1 MKSKG
6 KLLTMVLCLILG
18 VCCVLGFASCNKKG
32 CKTHTYGEWE
42 ETKSATCTETG
53 LKSRKC
59 TVCGQTEVSAI
70 RAIGHDWIPA
80 TCTSPKMCKNCFE
93 TEGTTIAHTYD
104 REVANEKTL
113 KTAATCTTKAVYYK
127 SCVCGAISD
136 KSTFEY
142 GDTAAHTFDKEVV
155 SEETLKSAATCT
167 TKATYYKTCSVCGA
181 VSDKDTFE
189 VGETLAHTYDK
200 EVVKPEA
207 LKSAATCTAKAV
219 YYKSCVCG
227 DIGDKDTDTFEYGE
241 PNGHTFDKEV
251 ASEKTLKSA
260 ATCTDKAVYY
270 KTCSVCDAVSD
281 KDTDTFEY
289 GKANGHTFDKEVVS
303 EETLKSAATCT
314 TKATYYKSCSVCG
327 AVSDKDTDT
336 FENGEA
342 LGHDLP
348 DTWTKGEGNK
358 HVKECRRDGCTYSEE
373 GDCTGGTPTCTE
385 KATCSVCGGKYG
397 DTDSNNHNYEWKSNG
412 DGTHTQVCSRDGNHK
427 GKTENCSGGTKTCV
441 EQATCSVCGGKY
453 GDALGH
459 DLPDTWTKGED
470 DKHVKECQRE
480 GCTYSESEDCSG
492 GAATCT
498 EQATCKVCGGKYGK
512 VDSDNHDYEWKSNG
526 NGTHTEVC
534 TRDESHK
541 GETASCSGGTATC
554 VKKATCEVCG
564 EEYGDVDKTNH
575 KFDREDIKD
584 EVLKTAATCTTE
596 AVYYKS
602 CVCGEISKDDGQTFL
617 GDKIP
622 HTYNKKTISEEAKI
636 SAATCTAKAKYR
648 LSCVCGAISENE
660 NDTFEDGDTADHN
673 FTVENTEA
681 KGALKSPATCTEKA
695 TYYKSCSDCG
705 KVSDKEADT
714 FESGAELGH
723 KYIETTTEATCT
735 SPAVKTT
742 TCERCDYRKEENV
755 GSALDHDTEGVTA
768 TEELVSGCEYV
779 MVREC
784 NRCHESVKGETVS
797 HHSYKATITTY
808 PTCKA
813 TGEKTLTCETCGDTK
828 VETVEIDTNGHKW
841 VKGEVAEGSSTRTD
855 TCSICNATKTVTV
868 YDGNATGAT
877 NADDLRDTD
886 VELKDAS
893 LSLDDGVI
901 DKIGDTDITISAEKY
916 TGEEAG
922 LTPEQLEQ
930 VKDSPVYNF
939 TINDGAIH
947 DFGENNFVTITL
959 PYTLTEGEDV
969 DSIAIWYIG
978 DNGLE
983 SIKATYNVDASGKG
997 YVTFKTNHFS
1007 YYTVTR
1013 LTPAERC
1020 ALYGHSYSVQHV
1032 EGSCTEDS
1040 YDLLVCVRCHDK
1052 KTENYKKA
1060 EGHKYTTDR
1069 KEATCTE
1076 NGYEL
1081 HTCTVCNY
1089 NYKTTLN
1096 ATGHKWTLVESVD
1109 STCTVNGYD
1118 KHRCDNCNEE
1128 YTENYGKAEHDC
1140 AATVVNPTCEEEGYT
1155 LYGCKSCDYNY
1166 KNNYVAALKHAY
1178 KATEWKWADDFTSAM
1193 LTLVC
1198 GNDDSHVL
1206 VLDANIGTTVVRSVC
1221 SDYIKTTYTA
1231 AVSYNGI
1238 IYNDKREKE
1247 EGSITHAFSTDWK
1260 SDGTK
1265 HWRECVCGEKTDEA
1279 DHAYDDI
1286 TVTKEAT
1293 CVENGEKVL
1302 TCVCGKSKKTVIPA
1316 TGEHKYVNGVCE
1328 TCGKSEGTCDHK
1340 TLHKVTV
1347 NLADYGACGGYLYYE
1362 TCECGEVKILDIANA
1377 LDMDCNFAKME
1388 EEQGEPYT
1396 DEDGNICMQVST
1408 RCPTCGFEAAGLM
1421 KQLVNDCYE
1430 RVIGLYTLSVNGEV
1444 IVENLEAEIDF
1455 MGENHKY
1462 EEVKVNLADYGACG
1476 GIMLIEKCTVC
1487 GEMRGNLYLKT
1498 ELKCNVS
1505 LDKEPTPETV
1515 TDDNGVEHTVRK
1527 VVCPDCGL
1535 ILMVDIWTIDE
1546 SACVKHSYMAQRL
1559 IVGDTVVYEF
1569 TIDKTE
1575 ENHNIET
1582 THKMYGETCEDGV
1595 KIIEHCTTCGLTA
1608 IWYTS
1613 DHDTVDYVFDLSE
1626 VGGCKGTITGR
1637 RCEICGTVTGISD
1650 MNIGCS
1656 SQNPVS
1662 REETDENG
1670 VVHSIQEVVCSECGL
1685 KYVQEMW
1692 TVVESE
1698 CVTHTY
1704 GALRIYKGNETVFEC
1719 VMEQTE
1725 ENHKYEYEYDKF
1737 GEACSDG
1744 YTITARC
1751 SVCGDVYITPYYGHQ
1766 YDNIQIDL
1774 KEEYG
1779 GCEGFISYY
1788 YCPVCGTILNV
1799 NNVQTSC
1806 QVEWEGED
1814 VETVI
1819 DGVTH
1824 YISTGACSVCGL
1836 KYVRETWEIAKS
1848 ECVRT
1853 QYMKAS
1859 IYKGE
1864 KLIIELTDDYTQT
1877 NHEFTY
1883 EYELLGETCDDGVRI
1898 KGKCSKCE
1906 ETTEGR
1912 TFGHMDEEFR
1922 IDLADYDGCGGV
1934 IEGRRCR
1941 FCGVILAMYGMTA
1954 NCDLKGETTDSEY
1967 TDGDGV
1973 KHAVS
1978 EMTCPTCGLR
1988 YVADA
1993 WKVVESECE
2002 AYEYTTMRIYKGEE
2016 LIFEYTAQNYIDN
2029 HKYEYEYKLLGETCD
2044 DGYEVIR
2051 YCPVC
2056 GKSEKW
2062 TSKGHGM
2069 ITFTLNLADYDGC
2082 EGTIR
2087 GERCVVCGKIMY
2099 LDMDNAR
2106 ITCQFSEDNTTTEEV
2121 TGDDKITHTITTMRC
2136 SECELVFVQD
2146 AWTIVESQCVTT
2158 RYAKITIYS
2167 GEEVLVE
2174 YTVNES
2180 EVNHNMDYSFKFSGK
2195 TCEDGIEVT
2204 EYCTVCDFRNIYT
2217 LWGHVGRERKIDL
2230 GKLGLCGGYIYE
2242 RYCLACGEIMDRGVS
2257 EECRWIGLGQT
2268 ENGNLYRCENCQ
2280 AEKLVLET
2288 IGDKDENCNY
2298 VRTVSTVYYK
2308 DEKEVYRFERSYRET
2323 SHNYKLSFE
2332 LQGESC
2338 TDGYTVTY
2346 TCQDCQDSH
2355 TENRNDH
2362 ELYEKFHVDGKDT
2375 NCNRK
2380 HDFTYYECPC
2390 GLRYNYNFIDDGLV
2404 YNEESGA
2411 YSCGDGCGFSV
2422 AAITDVIENGCSAIE
2437 TLDITVKYGDYEFT
2451 KTESKTYAN
2460 HEFKT
2465 VEVKTV
2471 DGVVSIV
2478 STCEKCNATR
2488 ETTSMSGTP
2497 EYHDD
2502 EGYYFEYRV
2511 TPETSAEYTIFGLSD
2526 RDTYVTLYRENNGE
2540 LEKIGNDDDGFGNGQ
2555 FLLTTNLEA
2564 GKTYV
2569 YRIKYYGSSDN
2580 RDPIFFAFS
2589 AGRDNSVCRHEES
2602 EKFSYLPDGVTSCED
2617 GVRVGYV
2624 CVQCGAVRSIGTITS
2639 HDTDVIT
2646 YIELGNYGACRGY
2659 IEEYSCPCGK
2669 ERGFDIYDVCGN
2681 YTKNK
2686 YYDDDGK
2693 LITVEARAC
2702 ETCGLRYEKSYY
2714 SVRNAENCTLTYY
2727 YTVLINVGTTGV
2739 YNTEYTT
2746 TETSHDYEVTY
2757 TLKNGEGSTC
2767 LDGVIVYK
2775 KCKDCGEEDSREINY
2790 HERYEERIDLTEY
2803 GSTCRGYAV
2812 FYNCA
2817 CGMNGSISL
2826 DNALCEFD
2834 VKNTS
2839 IWIENTVC
2847 GWYNIDAS
2855 NGRYFSEYSYIMV
2868 CAVTDPTACG
2878 LKIRYATYWLK
2889 EPNACVA
2896 YQYGTWQFGYNE
2908 QDGSYIREI
2917 TFRMGGVG
2925 TCHNYKDVSED
2936 EDHRRFECED
2946 CGSYYY
2952 INREYGEDGKLISIE
2967 SYSYNGE
2974 TTESR
2979 KQNCSYSYY
2988 DDSQYVSYERN
2999 EYGKA
3004 GVVESWNERER
3015 KYEDYTGPFGDS
3027 GRKEV
3032 EKYAYSNGDSGLTE
3046 EAYVRYKGYRYTIYS
3061 YVTEG
3066 DYWCRYNY
3074 SYTFD
3079 PCQRTTSYE
3088 DSTGWSGTETSD
3100 NCHFSYTTSKY
3111 PTCTQTGENYYKCN
3125 VCGKNGESDTVE
3137 ANDHAWHYVESG
3149 NYYYCTRCG
3158 LENEKGASGSIVM
3171 EDLTAKYGNG
3181 ENYVVGYYARNNVQ
3195 FTTYVSLVFAGEE
3208 RDIMVPD
3215 IEFITID
3222 GIRAYAFSKAKVA
3235 EWATT
3240 NGYTDY
3246 NVRFSFVPVGGD
3258 GSFDYAITFTDEPE
3272 INVITEATT
3281 IKTSFVGGE
3290 KKTYTITV
3298 TEDYVLDMK
3307 IFSEGGWNCAV
3318 TNSNGELVESGW
3330 CGLSCSLKTGE
3341 TYTLTV
3347 SPGAYSENGIQ
3358 YLIFNLTFSSAN

>member
-18 VCCVLGFASCNKKG
+18 VCCVLGFASCKKKG

-167 TKATYYKTCSVCGA
+167 AKATYYKTCSVCGA

-227 DIGDKDTDTFEYGE
+227 DISDKDTDTFEYGE

-270 KTCSVCDAVSD
+270 KT
-281 KDTDTFEY
+281 
-289 GKANGHTFDKEVVS
+289 
-303 EETLKSAATCT
+303 
-314 TKATYYKSCSVCG
+314 CSVCG

-397 DTDSNNHNYEWKSNG
+397 DTDSDNHNYEWKSNG
-412 DGTHTQVCSRDGNHK
+412 D
-427 GKTENCSGGTKTCV
+427 
-441 EQATCSVCGGKY
+441 
-453 GDALGH
+453 
-459 DLPDTWTKGED
+459 
-470 DKHVKECQRE
+470 
-480 GCTYSESEDCSG
+480 
-492 GAATCT
+492 
-498 EQATCKVCGGKYGK
+498 
-512 VDSDNHDYEWKSNG
+512 
-526 NGTHTEVC
+526 GTHTEVC

-541 GETASCSGGTATC
+541 GETANCSGGTATC
-554 VKKATCEVCG
+554 VEKATCEVCG
-564 EEYGDVDKTNH
+564 EKYGDVDKTNH
-575 KFDREDIKD
+575 KFDRDVIKD
-584 EVLKTAATCTTE
+584 EALKTAATCTTE

-617 GDKIP
+617 GNKIP

-636 SAATCTAKAKYR
+636 SVATCTAKAKYH
-648 LSCVCGAISENE
+648 LSCECGAVSDNE
-660 NDTFEDGDTADHN
+660 NDTFEDGDTAEHN

-681 KGALKSPATCTEKA
+681 ERALKSAATCTDKA
-695 TYYKSCSDCG
+695 TYYKSCSVCG
-705 KVSDKEADT
+705 TISNKEADTFESGETIAHTYTSENAKPEALKSAATCTAKAVYYKSCSVCGAISDKEADT

-723 KYIETTTEATCT
+723 EYIETTTPATCT

-742 TCERCDYRKEENV
+742 TCKRCDYRKEENV
-755 GSALDHDTEGVTA
+755 GSALNHDTKGVTA

-784 NRCHESVKGETVS
+784 NRCHEPVKGETVS

-855 TCSICNATKTVTV
+855 TCSVCNVTKTVTV

-877 NADDLRDTD
+877 SADDLRDTD

-901 DKIGDTDITISAEKY
+901 DTIGDTNITISAEKY

-939 TINDGAIH
+939 TINDGAIYN
-947 DFGENNFVTITL
+947 FGENNFVTITL
-959 PYTLTEGEDV
+959 PYTLAEGEDV

-978 DNGLE
+978 ETGLE
-983 SIKATYNVDASGKG
+983 SIKATYNVDASGNG

-1020 ALYGHSYSVQHV
+1020 ALYGHSYSTQHV
-1032 EGSCTEDS
+1032 RGGCTDDS

-1052 KTENYKKA
+1052 KIENYKKA

-1128 YTENYGKAEHDC
+1128 YTENYGKADHDC
-1140 AATVVNPTCEEEGYT
+1140 TAKVVNPTCEEEGYT
-1155 LYGCKSCDYNY
+1155 LYECKNCDYNY

-1178 KATEWKWADDFTSAM
+1178 KATEWKWADDFTSAT

-1206 VLDANIGTTVVRSVC
+1206 ILDANIGTTVVRSVC
-1221 SDYIKTTYTA
+1221 SDYVKTTYTA
-1231 AVSYNGI
+1231 AVSHNGI
-1238 IYNDKREKE
+1238 IYSDKREKE
-1247 EGSITHAFSTDWK
+1247 EGSVTHAFSTDWK

-1265 HWRECVCGEKTDEA
+1265 HWRECVCGEKTDIA
-1279 DHAYDDI
+1279 DHSYDDI

-1293 CVENGEKVL
+1293 CVKSGEKVA
-1302 TCVCGKSKKTVIPA
+1302 TCVCGKTKKTVIPA

-1328 TCGKSEGTCDHK
+1328 TCGKSESSCDHK

-1347 NLADYGACGGYLYYE
+1347 NFADYGACGGYLYYE
-1362 TCECGEVKILDIANA
+1362 TCECGEVKTFDATSG
-1377 LDMDCNFAKME
+1377 LDMDCNFTKME
-1388 EEQGEPYT
+1388 NEQGEPYT
-1396 DEDGNICMQVST
+1396 DEDGNMCMQMTS
-1408 RCPTCGFEAAGLM
+1408 RCPACGFKAVAFAKEAVDGCEDIILAW
-1421 KQLVNDCYE
+1421 
-1430 RVIGLYTLSVNGEV
+1430 YTLSVNDEV
-1444 IVENLEAEIDF
+1444 IVENLVAEMGS
-1455 MGENHKY
+1455 MGEHHDL
-1462 EEVKVNLADYGACG
+1462 EEVEIRLADYGACG
-1476 GIMLIEKCTVC
+1476 GVIKVEKCKVC
-1487 GEMRGNLYLKT
+1487 GYINDFDMTNVNEKCDIDLET
-1498 ELKCNVS
+1498 EPKA
-1505 LDKEPTPETV
+1505 ETV
-1515 TDDNGVEHTVRK
+1515 KDENGIIHTIQRAACSK
-1527 VVCPDCGL
+1527 CGL
-1535 ILMVDIWTIDE
+1535 LVEGDAWSVNE
-1546 SACVKHSYMAQRL
+1546 SECVKHDYQAIRIIKGDV
-1559 IVGDTVVYEF
+1559 IVFEYVHEN
-1569 TIDKTE
+1569 TE
-1575 ENHNIET
+1575 ENHNIDT
-1582 THKMYGETCEDGV
+1582 TYKKYGESCEDGV
-1595 KIIEHCTTCGLTA
+1595 KITNRCSVCGYTE
-1608 IWYTS
+1608 ITYTS
-1613 DHDTVDYVFDLSE
+1613 QHKESDFKLDLSE
-1626 VGGCKGTITGR
+1626 FGVCNGTIDGR
-1637 RCEICGTVTGISD
+1637 RCEICEKVTYVRD
-1650 MNIGCS
+1650 VKHDCTFN
-1656 SQNPVS
+1656 NPVTKTT
-1662 REETDENG
+1662 EDGHT
-1670 VVHSIQEVVCSECGL
+1670 ITEVVCPTCGL
-1685 KYVQEMW
+1685 KQNQEMW
-1692 TVVESE
+1692 TVAESE
-1698 CVTHTY
+1698 CVTHYY
-1704 GALRIYKGNETVFEC
+1704 GVLRYYKGDEIIFEC
-1719 VMEQTE
+1719 TMKQTQTK
-1725 ENHKYEYEYDKF
+1725 HKYEYEYEKF
-1737 GEACSDG
+1737 GETCSDG
-1744 YTITARC
+1744 YKVKAHC
-1751 SVCGDVYITPYYGHQ
+1751 SICGDTYEQTSYGHQ
-1766 YDNIQIDL
+1766 YEQVEIDL
-1774 KEEYG
+1774 KEEYD
-1779 GCEGFISYY
+1779 GCEGFISYD

-1799 NNVQTSC
+1799 NNIRTSC

-1814 VETVI
+1814 KEAVI

-1836 KYVRETWEIAKS
+1836 KYVRETWEIVES
-1848 ECVRT
+1848 DCVRK
-1853 QYMKAS
+1853 QYTKTS
-1859 IYKGE
+1859 IFKGE
-1864 KLIIELTDDYTQT
+1864 ELIAELTDDYTRT
-1877 NHEFTY
+1877 SHEFTY
-1883 EYELLGETCDDGVRI
+1883 EYELLGETC
-1898 KGKCSKCE
+1898 
-1906 ETTEGR
+1906 
-1912 TFGHMDEEFR
+1912 
-1922 IDLADYDGCGGV
+1922 
-1934 IEGRRCR
+1934 
-1941 FCGVILAMYGMTA
+1941 
-1954 NCDLKGETTDSEY
+1954 
-1967 TDGDGV
+1967 
-1973 KHAVS
+1973 
-1978 EMTCPTCGLR
+1978 
-1988 YVADA
+1988 
-1993 WKVVESECE
+1993 
-2002 AYEYTTMRIYKGEE
+2002 
-2016 LIFEYTAQNYIDN
+2016 
-2029 HKYEYEYKLLGETCD
+2029 
-2044 DGYEVIR
+2044 
-2051 YCPVC
+2051 
-2056 GKSEKW
+2056 
-2062 TSKGHGM
+2062 
-2069 ITFTLNLADYDGC
+2069 
-2082 EGTIR
+2082 
-2087 GERCVVCGKIMY
+2087 
-2099 LDMDNAR
+2099 
-2106 ITCQFSEDNTTTEEV
+2106 
-2121 TGDDKITHTITTMRC
+2121 
-2136 SECELVFVQD
+2136 
-2146 AWTIVESQCVTT
+2146 
-2158 RYAKITIYS
+2158 
-2167 GEEVLVE
+2167 
-2174 YTVNES
+2174 
-2180 EVNHNMDYSFKFSGK
+2180 
-2195 TCEDGIEVT
+2195 EDGIEVT
-2204 EYCTVCDFRNIYT
+2204 EHCTVCDFRNIYT
-2217 LWGHVGRERKIDL
+2217 SWGHVGRERKIDL

-2242 RYCLACGEIMDRGVS
+2242 HYCLACGEIMDRGES
-2257 EECRWIGLGQT
+2257 EECSWVHVEQT
-2268 ENGNLYRCENCQ
+2268 ENGELCRCERCQ

-2308 DEKEVYRFERSYRET
+2308 DGKEVYRFERSYRET
-2323 SHNYKLSFE
+2323 SHNYELSFE

-2346 TCQDCQDSH
+2346 TCQDCHDTR
-2355 TENRNDH
+2355 TETRN
-2362 ELYEKFHVDGKDT
+2362 T
-2375 NCNRK
+2375 
-2380 HDFTYYECPC
+2380 HDTYYAFRIDGSNTACGKYHDVMFSECPC
-2390 GLRYNYNFIDDGLV
+2390 GLEYSYSVGEGFVFD
-2404 YNEESGA
+2404 EESGTYKCDA
-2411 YSCGDGCGFSV
+2411 CGITIKYSTDRVETDCSV
-2422 AAITDVIENGCSAIE
+2422 TE
-2437 TLDITVKYGDYEFT
+2437 TFTFEAKYGETRFDRT
-2451 KTESKTYAN
+2451 KTKTYAN

-2465 VEVKTV
+2465 EEVKTV

-2526 RDTYVTLYRENNGE
+2526 KDTYVTLYRENNGN
-2540 LEKIGNDDDGFGNGQ
+2540 LDKLGSDDDGFGNGQ

-2569 YRIKYYGSSDN
+2569 YRIKYYSSSDN

-2589 AGRDNSVCRHEES
+2589 AGRDNSVCRHEKS
-2602 EKFSYLPDGVTSCED
+2602 EKFSHLPDGATSCED

-2624 CVQCGAVRSIGTITS
+2624 CVQCGAVRSIKTITS
-2639 HDTDVIT
+2639 HETDVIT
-2646 YIELGNYGACRGY
+2646 HIELGNYGACRGY
-2659 IEEYSCPCGK
+2659 IKEYSCPCGK
-2669 ERGFDIYDVCGN
+2669 EHGFDIYDICGS
-2681 YTKNK
+2681 YTQNK

-2693 LITVEARAC
+2693 LITVEANAC
-2702 ETCGLRYEKSYY
+2702 ETCGLRYEKRYY

-2727 YTVLINVGTTGV
+2727 YTVLVNVGTTVV
-2739 YNTEYTT
+2739 YNTKYTT

-2775 KCKDCGEEDSREINY
+2775 KCKDCGEEDNREINY
-2790 HERYEERIDLTEY
+2790 HETYEVERIDLTEY

-2817 CGMNGSISL
+2817 CGMDGSISL

-2834 VKNTS
+2834 AKTTP
-2839 IWIENTVC
+2839 IWIENTVR

-2855 NGRYFSEYSYIMV
+2855 NQRLFSEYSYIMV
-2868 CAVTDPTACG
+2868 CTVTDPTACG
-2878 LKIRYATYWLK
+2878 LKIRYAEYWLK
-2889 EPNACVA
+2889 DPNACVA

-2908 QDGSYIREI
+2908 QDGTYIREI
-2917 TFRMGGVG
+2917 TFRMRDVE

-2936 EDHRRFECED
+2936 DNHQRFKCED

-2967 SYSYNGE
+2967 SYSYNGV

-2979 KQNCSYSYY
+2979 KETCRYSYY
-2988 DDSQYVSYERN
+2988 DDSQYESYKRN

-3004 GVVESWNERER
+3004 GVVESWNEKET

-3032 EKYAYSNGDSGLTE
+3032 EKYVYSNGDSRSTE
-3046 EAYVRYKGYRYTIYS
+3046 NAYVRYEGYTYTIYS

-3066 DYWCRYNY
+3066 DYWNKYNY

-3079 PCQRTTSYE
+3079 PCQKTTSYTNSNGE
-3088 DSTGWSGTETSD
+3088 SWTETSD
-3100 NCHFSYTTSKY
+3100 NCHFSYTVSKY
-3111 PTCTQTGENYYKCN
+3111 PTCTQAGENYYKCN
-3125 VCGKNGESDTVE
+3125 VCGKNGESYTVE
-3137 ANDHAWHYVESG
+3137 ANDHEWHYVESG

-3272 INVITEATT
+3272 ISVITEAATV
-3281 IKTSFVGGE
+3281 KAYVPVGE
-3290 KKTYTITV
+3290 KKVYTITV
-3298 TEDYVLDMK
+3298 SEDAYMNITFYAGYSYNFYFIGDGKEM
-3307 IFSEGGWNCAV
+3307 SSWG
-3318 TNSNGELVESGW
+3318 TDYSY
-3330 CGLSCSLKTGE
+3330 SLKAGE
-3341 TYTLTV
+3341 TYTLEIRPMEPNYDCYFV
-3347 SPGAYSENGIQ
+3347 VN
-3358 YLIFNLTFSSAN
+3358 FTFEYQSAE

>member
-18 VCCVLGFASCNKKG
+18 VCCVLGFASCKKKG

-80 TCTSPKMCKNCFE
+80 TCTSPKMCKNCFG

-155 SEETLKSAATCT
+155 GEETLKSAATCT
-167 TKATYYKTCSVCGA
+167 AKATYYKTCSVCGA

-189 VGETLAHTYDK
+189 VGETLVHTYDK

-227 DIGDKDTDTFEYGE
+227 DISDKDADTFEYGE

-281 KDTDTFEY
+281 KDTDTFE
-289 GKANGHTFDKEVVS
+289 
-303 EETLKSAATCT
+303 
-314 TKATYYKSCSVCG
+314 
-327 AVSDKDTDT
+327 
-336 FENGEA
+336 NGEA

-348 DTWTKGEGNK
+348 DTWTKGEG
-358 HVKECRRDGCTYSEE
+358 
-373 GDCTGGTPTCTE
+373 
-385 KATCSVCGGKYG
+385 
-397 DTDSNNHNYEWKSNG
+397 
-412 DGTHTQVCSRDGNHK
+412 
-427 GKTENCSGGTKTCV
+427 
-441 EQATCSVCGGKY
+441 
-453 GDALGH
+453 
-459 DLPDTWTKGED
+459 

-480 GCTYSESEDCSG
+480 GCDYSVSEDCSG

-512 VDSDNHDYEWKSNG
+512 VDSDNHNYEWKSNG

-541 GETASCSGGTATC
+541 GETANCSGGTATC
-554 VKKATCEVCG
+554 VEKATCEVCG
-564 EEYGDVDKTNH
+564 EKYGDVDKTNH
-575 KFDREDIKD
+575 KFDRDVIKD
-584 EVLKTAATCTTE
+584 EALKTAATCTTE

-617 GDKIP
+617 GNKIP

-636 SAATCTAKAKYR
+636 SAATCTAKAKYH
-648 LSCVCGAISENE
+648 LSCECGAVSDNE
-660 NDTFEDGDTADHN
+660 NDTFEDGDTAEHN

-681 KGALKSPATCTEKA
+681 EGALKSAATCTDKA
-695 TYYKSCSDCG
+695 TYYKSCSVCG
-705 KVSDKEADT
+705 TISNKEADTFESGETIAHTYTSENAKPEALKSAATCTAKAVYYKSCSVCGAISDKEADT

-723 KYIETTTEATCT
+723 KYIETTTPATCT

-755 GSALDHDTEGVTA
+755 GSALNHDTEGVTA

-784 NRCHESVKGETVS
+784 NRCHEPVKGETVS

-855 TCSICNATKTVTV
+855 TCSVCNATKTVTV

-877 NADDLRDTD
+877 SADNLRDTD

-901 DKIGDTDITISAEKY
+901 DTIGDTDITISAEKY

-939 TINDGAIH
+939 TINDGAIY

-959 PYTLTEGEDV
+959 PYTLAEGEDV

-978 DNGLE
+978 ETGLE
-983 SIKATYNVDASGKG
+983 SIKATYNVDANGNG

-1020 ALYGHSYSVQHV
+1020 ALYGHSYSTQHV
-1032 EGSCTEDS
+1032 RGGCTDDS

-1052 KTENYKKA
+1052 KIENYKKA

-1128 YTENYGKAEHDC
+1128 YTENYGKADHDC
-1140 AATVVNPTCEEEGYT
+1140 TAKVVNPTCEEEGYT
-1155 LYGCKSCDYNY
+1155 LYECKNCDYNY

-1178 KATEWKWADDFTSAM
+1178 KATEWKWADDFTSAT

-1221 SDYIKTTYTA
+1221 SDYVKTTYTA
-1231 AVSYNGI
+1231 AVSHNGI

-1247 EGSITHAFSTDWK
+1247 EGSVTHAFSTDWK

-1265 HWRECVCGEKTDEA
+1265 HWRECVCGEKTDIA
-1279 DHAYDDI
+1279 DHSYDDI

-1293 CVENGEKVL
+1293 CVKSGEKVA
-1302 TCVCGKSKKTVIPA
+1302 TCVCGKTKKTVIPA

-1328 TCGKSEGTCDHK
+1328 TCGKSESSCDHK

-1347 NLADYGACGGYLYYE
+1347 NFADYGACGGYLYYE
-1362 TCECGEVKILDIANA
+1362 TCECGEVKTFDATSG
-1377 LDMDCNFAKME
+1377 LDMDCNFTKME
-1388 EEQGEPYT
+1388 NEQGEPYT
-1396 DEDGNICMQVST
+1396 DEDGNMCMQMTS
-1408 RCPTCGFEAAGLM
+1408 RCPACGFKAVAFAKEAVDGCEDIILAW
-1421 KQLVNDCYE
+1421 
-1430 RVIGLYTLSVNGEV
+1430 YTLSVNDEV
-1444 IVENLEAEIDF
+1444 IVENLVAEMGS
-1455 MGENHKY
+1455 MGEHHDL
-1462 EEVKVNLADYGACG
+1462 EEVEIRLADYGACG
-1476 GIMLIEKCTVC
+1476 GVIKVEKCKVC
-1487 GEMRGNLYLKT
+1487 GYINDFDTTNVNEKCDIDLET
-1498 ELKCNVS
+1498 EPKA
-1505 LDKEPTPETV
+1505 ETV
-1515 TDDNGVEHTVRK
+1515 KDENGIIHTIQRAACSK
-1527 VVCPDCGL
+1527 CGL
-1535 ILMVDIWTIDE
+1535 LVEGDAWSVNE
-1546 SACVKHSYMAQRL
+1546 SECVKHDYQAIRIIKGDV
-1559 IVGDTVVYEF
+1559 IVFEYVHEN
-1569 TIDKTE
+1569 TE
-1575 ENHNIET
+1575 ENHNIDT
-1582 THKMYGETCEDGV
+1582 TYKKYGESCEDGV
-1595 KIIEHCTTCGLTA
+1595 KITNRCSVCGYTE
-1608 IWYTS
+1608 ITYTS
-1613 DHDTVDYVFDLSE
+1613 QHKESDFKLDLSE
-1626 VGGCKGTITGR
+1626 FGVCNGTIDGR
-1637 RCEICGTVTGISD
+1637 RCEICEKVTYVRD
-1650 MNIGCS
+1650 VKHDCTFN
-1656 SQNPVS
+1656 NPVTKTT
-1662 REETDENG
+1662 EDGHT
-1670 VVHSIQEVVCSECGL
+1670 ITEVVCPTCGL
-1685 KYVQEMW
+1685 KQSQEMW
-1692 TVVESE
+1692 TVAESE
-1698 CVTHTY
+1698 CVTHYY
-1704 GALRIYKGNETVFEC
+1704 GVLRYYKGDEIIFEC
-1719 VMEQTE
+1719 TMKQTQTK
-1725 ENHKYEYEYDKF
+1725 HKYEYEYEKF
-1737 GEACSDG
+1737 GETCSDG
-1744 YTITARC
+1744 YKVKAHC
-1751 SVCGDVYITPYYGHQ
+1751 SICGDTYEQTSYGHQ
-1766 YDNIQIDL
+1766 YEQVEIDL
-1774 KEEYG
+1774 KEEYD
-1779 GCEGFISYY
+1779 GCEGFISYD

-1799 NNVQTSC
+1799 NNIQTSC

-1814 VETVI
+1814 KEAVI

-1824 YISTGACSVCGL
+1824 YTSTGACSVCGL
-1836 KYVRETWEIAKS
+1836 KHVRETWEIVES
-1848 ECVRT
+1848 DCVRK
-1853 QYMKAS
+1853 QYTKTS
-1859 IYKGE
+1859 IFKGE
-1864 KLIIELTDDYTQT
+1864 ELIAELTDDYTRT

-1883 EYELLGETCDDGVRI
+1883 EYELLGETCEDGVLI
-1898 KGKCSKCE
+1898 KGKCSKCGE
-1906 ETTEGR
+1906 ATESR
-1912 TFGHMDEEFR
+1912 TSGHMVEEFR

-1941 FCGVILAMYGMTA
+1941 FCGEILDMYKMTA

-1978 EMTCPTCGLR
+1978 ETTCPTCGLR
-1988 YVADA
+1988 YVSDA

-2002 AYEYTTMRIYKGEE
+2002 SYEYTTMRIYKGEE
-2016 LIFEYTAQNYIDN
+2016 LIFEFTKENCTDN

-2044 DGYEVIR
+2044 DGYQVIKK
-2051 YCPVC
+2051 CTVC

-2062 TSKGHGM
+2062 TDNGHRTEEF
-2069 ITFTLNLADYDGC
+2069 ILNLADYEGC

-2087 GERCVVCGKIMY
+2087 GERCDVCGKIMY

-2106 ITCQFSEDNTTTEEV
+2106 ITCKIGDENPDGTTTEEV
-2121 TGDDKITHTITTMRC
+2121 TGDDKITHTIITMRC

-2146 AWTIVESQCVTT
+2146 SWTIVESQCVTT

-2174 YTVNES
+2174 YTMIES
-2180 EVNHNMDYSFKFSGK
+2180 EVNHNIEYSFKFQGE

-2204 EYCTVCDFRNIYT
+2204 EHCTVCDFRNIYT
-2217 LWGHVGRERKIDL
+2217 SWGHVGRERKIDL

-2242 RYCLACGEIMDRGVS
+2242 HYCLACGEIMDRGES
-2257 EECRWIGLGQT
+2257 EECSWVHVEQP
-2268 ENGNLYRCENCQ
+2268 ENGELCRCERCQ

-2308 DEKEVYRFERSYRET
+2308 DGKEVYRFERSYRET
-2323 SHNYKLSFE
+2323 SHNYELSFE

-2346 TCQDCQDSH
+2346 TCQDCHDTR
-2355 TENRNDH
+2355 TENRN
-2362 ELYEKFHVDGKDT
+2362 T
-2375 NCNRK
+2375 
-2380 HDFTYYECPC
+2380 HDTYYAFRIDGSNTACGKNHDVMFSECPC
-2390 GLRYNYNFIDDGLV
+2390 GLEYSYSVGEGFVFD
-2404 YNEESGA
+2404 EESGTYKCDA
-2411 YSCGDGCGFSV
+2411 CGITIKYSTDRVETDCSV
-2422 AAITDVIENGCSAIE
+2422 TE
-2437 TLDITVKYGDYEFT
+2437 TFTFEAKYGETRFDRT
-2451 KTESKTYAN
+2451 KTKTYAN

-2465 VEVKTV
+2465 EEVKTV

-2526 RDTYVTLYRENNGE
+2526 KDTYVTLYRENNGN
-2540 LEKIGNDDDGFGNGQ
+2540 LDKLGSDDDGFGNGQ

-2569 YRIKYYGSSDN
+2569 YRIKYYSSSDN

-2602 EKFSYLPDGVTSCED
+2602 EKFSYLPDGATSCED

-2624 CVQCGAVRSIGTITS
+2624 CVQCGAVRSIKTITS
-2639 HDTDVIT
+2639 HETDVIT
-2646 YIELGNYGACRGY
+2646 HIELGNYGACRGY
-2659 IEEYSCPCGK
+2659 IKEYSCPCGK
-2669 ERGFDIYDVCGN
+2669 EHGFDIYDICGS
-2681 YTKNK
+2681 YTQNK

-2693 LITVEARAC
+2693 LITVEANAC
-2702 ETCGLRYEKSYY
+2702 ETCGLRYEKRYY

-2727 YTVLINVGTTGV
+2727 YTVLVNVGTTVV

-2775 KCKDCGEEDSREINY
+2775 KCKDCGEEDNREINY
-2790 HERYEERIDLTEY
+2790 HETYEVERIDLTEY

-2817 CGMNGSISL
+2817 CGMDGSISL

-2834 VKNTS
+2834 AKTTP
-2839 IWIENTVC
+2839 IWIENTVR

-2855 NGRYFSEYSYIMV
+2855 NQRLFSEYSYIMV
-2868 CAVTDPTACG
+2868 CTVTDPTACG
-2878 LKIRYATYWLK
+2878 LKIRYAEYWLK
-2889 EPNACVA
+2889 DPNACVA

-2908 QDGSYIREI
+2908 QDGTYIREI
-2917 TFRMGGVG
+2917 TFRMRDVE

-2936 EDHRRFECED
+2936 DNHQRFECED

-2967 SYSYNGE
+2967 SYSYNGV

-2979 KQNCSYSYY
+2979 KETCRYSYY
-2988 DDSQYVSYERN
+2988 DDSQYESYKRN

-3004 GVVESWNERER
+3004 GVVESWNEKET

-3032 EKYAYSNGDSGLTE
+3032 EKYVYSNGDSRSTE
-3046 EAYVRYKGYRYTIYS
+3046 NAYVRYEGYTYTIYS

-3066 DYWCRYNY
+3066 DFWHKYNY
-3074 SYTFD
+3074 SYTFN
-3079 PCQRTTSYE
+3079 PCQKTTSYTN
-3088 DSTGWSGTETSD
+3088 SNGGSWTETSD
-3100 NCHFSYTTSKY
+3100 NCHSSYTVSKY
-3111 PTCTQTGENYYKCN
+3111 PTCTQAGENYYKCN
-3125 VCGKNGESDTVE
+3125 VCGKNGESYTVE
-3137 ANDHAWHYVESG
+3137 ANDHEWHYVESG

-3195 FTTYVSLVFAGEE
+3195 FTTYVSLILASGEE
-3208 RDIMVPD
+3208 IVVPD

-3222 GIRAYAFSKAKVA
+3222 GIRAYAFNKAKVA

-3272 INVITEATT
+3272 ISVITEATT
-3281 IKTSFVGGE
+3281 IKASFVGGE

-3318 TNSNGELVESGW
+3318 TNSNGELVEGGW

-3347 SPGAYSENGIQ
+3347 SPGAYSENEIQ